1 MGEKMQST
9 VKEDRATSRMPN
21 KTEIQ
26 AKAIELF
33 HLDRFRN
40 GDPSFNITPTEQ
52 ELKENGYW
60 QCAVSELMRTNHR
73 SEIESDY
80 IDFPQDFSV
89 NIEQLFQSNGLI
101 LGSRH
106 TGKSDLAMLI
116 SDVAMRDDAIV
127 AIFDLSKDWVERS
140 SIKQY
145 MKIEPH
151 TIVDVPNESIV
162 FDLSLLSP
170 TQQQATLE
178 RFSRTLFENQAQ
190 TQHRKQYLVICEEA
204 HTYFYQ
210 GVMRS
215 KNAVNSVRL
224 LSVGRN
230 VDVSCLLISQFAS
243 MLDKFCVKHSTS
255 QVWLG
260 FTREPN
266 DLKYLRQFLG
276 SQVELLPKL
285 NDGEFLYLTRK
296 GTQKIAIEPF
306 ESNISKVQI
315 VPKIEPIQPIPTLP
329 KTNSGA
335 LKAIIM
341 SALLLLA
348 ISYGLGQ
355 MAGMM

>member
-1 MGEKMQST
+1 MGEKMQSM

-33 HLDRFRN
+33 HQDRFRN
-40 GDPSFNITPTEQ
+40 GDPSFITPTEQ
-52 ELKENGYW
+52 ELKENGHW
-60 QCAVSELMRTNHR
+60 QCAVSELMRSNHR

-80 IDFPQDFSV
+80 VDFPQEFTV

-116 SDVAMRDDAIV
+116 SDAIKNNAV
-127 AIFDLSKDWVERS
+127 VLVFDPSKDWIERS
-140 SIKQY
+140 SIKRY
-145 MKIEPH
+145 MKVEPH
-151 TIVDVPNESIV
+151 TILDVPNESVV
-162 FDLSLLSP
+162 FDISLLSP

-178 RFSRTLFENQAQ
+178 RFSRTLFEHQAQ
-190 TQHRKQYLVICEEA
+190 TQDRKQYLVICEEA
-204 HTYFYQ
+204 HTCFYQ
-210 GVMRS
+210 NVMRS
-215 KNAVNSVRL
+215 KNAVNSVRM

-230 VDVSCLLISQFAS
+230 VDICCLLISQFAS

-296 GTQKIAIEPF
+296 GTQKIAIEPY
-306 ESNISKVQI
+306 EGTTAKEQI
-315 VPKIEPIQPIPTLP
+315 VVSEPKLITVPVRTTHNYAVAKSL
-329 KTNSGA
+329 
-335 LKAIIM
+335 II
-341 SALLLLA
+341 SLLLIMA
-348 ISYGLGQ
+348 IAYGLTQ
-355 MAGMM
+355 ML